1 MNIFNTHEKL
11 FIKAILTHVSNTYD
25 IELTELLSHFNI
37 KHEESI
43 TFIIKTIETQESRC
57 VALVDHNKRCSR
69 KSKEQNFCLTHYKMH
84 SKDKS
89 NVKIN
94 NESQLDYNEI
104 VRKMRHARQ
113 IPALMYTK
121 LKYIDSKPYIFDEI
135 LNELYDFESYA
146 FVGKLDIFNQIKA
159 I

>member
-1 MNIFNTHEKL
+1 MNIFNTYEKQ

-43 TFIIKTIETQESRC
+43 TFIIKTIETQDSRC
-57 VALVDHNKRCSR
+57 AALLDNNKRCSR
-69 KSKEQNFCLTHYKMH
+69 KCKQQNFCLTHYKMYL
-84 SKDKS
+84 KDKS
-89 NVKIN
+89 LVKIN
-94 NESQLDYNEI
+94 NESQLDYNDI
-104 VRKMRHARQ
+104 VKKMRHARQ
-113 IPALMYTK
+113 IPALISAK
-121 LKYIDSKPYIFDEI
+121 LKFIDSKPYIFDEI
-135 LNELYDFESYA
+135 SNDLYDFESYA